1 MKKPCGRVPQALR
14 IAGASV
20 LLVLAALCALFA
32 CLPGNNGASVCIL
45 LVLAAAAAVPGA
57 LLLRAFLRRGV
68 RTKTPQECAQRQAEK
83 ARLSALEAQNREKWE
98 IQHRADRAK
107 KRAVRQEKRFLRAAE
122 RADARKARELERNTV
137 SLPLLHGLPLPK
149 RTVCTIAFAEDLV
162 RIYANGAQFS
172 LPAERVLDV
181 HVQKEQRQQTQYV
194 SSAGGAVAGAKIG
207 GAFGAMLGGRIQ
219 PKTIFSVRYLLVLTY
234 QKGAGVSY
242 LAFSIPKGHRRIRR
256 LARRFCPEG
265 RPASFSL

>member
-1 MKKPCGRVPQALR
+1 MKHIWQPLRV
-14 IAGASV
+14 AGASV
-20 LLVLAALCALFA
+20 LLVLAALCVLFA
-32 CLPGNNGASVCIL
+32 CLPGNNGASVGIL
-45 LVLAAAAAVPGA
+45 LVLAAAAAVPGV
-57 LLLRAFLRRGV
+57 LLLHRFLRGLR
-68 RTKTPQECAQRQAEK
+68 RQPPCTRAEAEASK
-83 ARLSALEAQNREKWE
+83 ARLAALEAQNREEWAA
-98 IQHRADRAK
+98 QHRADRAK

-181 HVQKEQRQQTQYV
+181 HVQKEQRQHTQYV
-194 SSAGGAVAGAKIG
+194 SSAGGAIAGAKIG

-256 LARRFCPEG
+256 LARHFCPEG